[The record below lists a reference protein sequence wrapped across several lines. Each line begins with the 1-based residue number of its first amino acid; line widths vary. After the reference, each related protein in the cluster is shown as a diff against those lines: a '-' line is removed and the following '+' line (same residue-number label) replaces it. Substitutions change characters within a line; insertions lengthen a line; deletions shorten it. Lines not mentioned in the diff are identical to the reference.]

1 MSFQPADGNW
11 TSKYLP
17 TKASTAYAVGELLQ
31 NDGTDNIVATTASTR
46 HVGIVDQAKSASD
59 ATTGKIKVLV
69 PRSPQAKMYGD
80 VGSGTP
86 AVANIGKRCDLATAS
101 TVAWGTDTHH
111 QLVIEGYISATRGLF
126 SLNSMNETS
135 DAS

>member
-17 TKASTAYAVGELLQ
+17 SKASTAYVPGELLQ
-31 NDGTDNIVATTASTR
+31 NDGTDNITATTSSTK
-46 HVGIVDQAKSASD
+46 HVGIIDQAKSASD
-59 ATTGKIKVLV
+59 ATTSKIKVLV
-69 PRSPQAKMYGD
+69 PRTPTAKMYGD

-86 AVANIGKRCDLATAS
+86 AVANVGKQCDLAAGG
-101 TVAWGTDTHH
+101 TVAWGTNTHH
-111 QLVIEGYISATRGLF
+111 QLTIEGYISATRGLF
-126 SLNSMNETS
+126 SINSLSETS